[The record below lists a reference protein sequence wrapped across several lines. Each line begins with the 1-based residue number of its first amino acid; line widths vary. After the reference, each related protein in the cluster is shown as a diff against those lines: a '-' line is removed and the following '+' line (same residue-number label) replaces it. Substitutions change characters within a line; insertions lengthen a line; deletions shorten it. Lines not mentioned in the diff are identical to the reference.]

1 MKTINPLHST
11 PHMLS
16 PHFSLQ
22 EFQHSDIAHAHS
34 IDNTIPTHYIPT
46 LEQLCR
52 TILEPL
58 RQFAGQPIIITSGY
72 RCNAL
77 NLKVGGVY
85 ASQHTMGEAA
95 DIRLPKTPYT
105 SWKDGR
111 AHTDMDIAHS
121 WIQFL
126 REHTDFDQIILESLG
141 NHDQELK
148 DCWLHISCRKNRKKN
163 RHQVLCLTKP

>member
-1 MKTINPLHST
+1 MKTKQQHTST
-11 PHMLS
+11 PQMLS
-16 PHFSLQ
+16 EHFSVE
-22 EFQHSDIAHAHS
+22 EFQRSSVATAHG
-34 IDNTIPTHYIPT
+34 IDNTIPTQCIPT

-85 ASQHTMGEAA
+85 ASQHTIGEAA

-111 AHTDMDIAHS
+111 AHTDMTIAHN
-121 WIQFL
+121 WIAFL
-126 REHTDFDQIILESLG
+126 QEHTDFDQIILESSG
-141 NHDQELK
+141 SQSQNER